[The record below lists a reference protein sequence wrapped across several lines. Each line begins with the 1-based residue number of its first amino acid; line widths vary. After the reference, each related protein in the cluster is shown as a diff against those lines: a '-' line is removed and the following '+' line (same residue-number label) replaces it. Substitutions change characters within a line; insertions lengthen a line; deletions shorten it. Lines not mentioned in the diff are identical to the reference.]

1 MKKRA
6 FIILLIAVCGSLG
19 LAAAL
24 IAPQFNSDA
33 TGVAGETKVWS
44 APRLL
49 PRHAQLGT
57 ADERA
62 QVAGMFDR
70 SNAVLKQNPFDTK
83 ALLTLAEIYMNEARV
98 TGEHPYYYPAALEV
112 LDRVLSAG
120 HVGKDQLYQA
130 LYMKASVQL
139 SLHQFDKALVTGE
152 EAVSLNPYD
161 AGIYGVLV
169 DANVELGNYAKA
181 VEMSD
186 KMVTVR
192 PDLRSYSRI
201 SYLREI
207 HGEVD
212 GAFDALKMA
221 VDAGYPGY
229 EQSAW
234 CRVTLGNLYERYGDL
249 DNAAMHY
256 QLVLQERKDFPFA
269 IAGLAS
275 VEAKRGNTDAAM
287 KLLDQAAKII
297 PEVSFTL
304 QKARLLKS
312 IGNEQAAKDL
322 AEESLTMMKEDT
334 EKGHKMDLELA
345 HVHLDL
351 LGDAPTAL
359 QYAKTEF
366 AQRPKNVDVNKM
378 LATAYYVSG
387 DYTQAATHIATARA
401 TGSHDPETL
410 LIAGLLA
417 HKQGNNAE
425 GKALLKEAFQRNPY
439 LQGPLVAEGLDQI

>member
-6 FIILLIAVCGSLG
+6 LIVLLIAVCGSFA

-24 IAPQFNSDA
+24 IVPRFNTDKAA
-33 TGVAGETKVWS
+33 TADKSWS

-49 PRHAQLGT
+49 PRHESLGT

-70 SNAVLKQNPFDTK
+70 SNAALKENPFDTK
-83 ALLTLAEIYMNEARV
+83 ALLTLAEVYMNEARV

-120 HVGKDQLYQA
+120 HINKDETYQA
-130 LYMKASVQL
+130 MYMKASVQL
-139 SLHQFDKALVTGE
+139 SLHQFDKALVTGQD
-152 EAVSLNPYD
+152 ASGLNPYD

-186 KMVTVR
+186 KMVSVR

-207 HGEVD
+207 HGEIE
-212 GAFDALKMA
+212 GAFDAMQMA
-221 VDAGYPGY
+221 VTAGYPGY

-249 DNAAMHY
+249 DKAAMNY
-256 QLVLQERKDFPFA
+256 QIVLQERKDFPFA

-287 KLLDQAAKII
+287 DLLDRAAKII

-312 IGNEQAAKDL
+312 LGNEQEAKRL
-322 AEESLTMMKEDT
+322 AEESLVMMQEDT
-334 EKGHKMDLELA
+334 DKGHKMDLELA
-345 HVHLDL
+345 HVYLDL
-351 LGDAPTAL
+351 LGDARTAL
-359 QYAKTEF
+359 QFAKTEY
-366 AQRPKNVDVNKM
+366 AARPNNIDVNKM
-378 LATAYYVSG
+378 MASASYVLG
-387 DYTQAATHIATARA
+387 DYNQASTHIAAARA

-410 LIAGLLA
+410 LIAGLLQ
-417 HKQGNNAE
+417 HQQGNKGE
-425 GKALLKEAFQRNPY
+425 GRALIKEAFERNPY
-439 LQGPLVAEGLDQI
+439 LQGPLVSQGLALI